1 MQRIITWVF
10 RVVED
15 VSSVLL
21 FVLTAVAFYQLV
33 VRYLFAAANAGVDEL
48 IRLAFVW
55 VASFGSALA
64 FRAKAH
70 LGVTALLNKMS
81 GAYRKHAEIL
91 LNAILIVFMAVV
103 AVAGVRMG
111 MRGFKQYSEYLRM
124 SMAYFYFCV
133 PVGGVL
139 AILVFVENIMHTLRE
154 IRHPDG
160 APQSATG
167 KG

>member
-1 MQRIITWVF
+1 MQRIFTWIF

-48 IRLAFVW
+48 IRVAFVW

-70 LGVTALLNKMS
+70 LGVTTLLNKVPEV
-81 GAYRKHAEIL
+81 YRKHTDIA
-91 LNAILIVFMAVV
+91 LNAILILFMCVVVF
-103 AVAGVRMG
+103 AGIRMG
-111 MRGFKQYSEYLRM
+111 MRGFRQYSEYLRM
-124 SMAYFYFCV
+124 TMAYFYFCI
-133 PVGGVL
+133 PVGGAL
-139 AILVFVENIMHTLRE
+139 SILVFAENIMHALRE
-154 IRHPDG
+154 IRQHADAARP
-160 APQSATG
+160 SSK